1 MAPARAAIEAAS
13 ASHHLIFAARVRRF
27 AVRLFHHH

>member
-1 MAPARAAIEAAS
+1 MAPARTAIEDATG
-13 ASHHLIFAARVRRF
+13 SHQLIFAARVRRF